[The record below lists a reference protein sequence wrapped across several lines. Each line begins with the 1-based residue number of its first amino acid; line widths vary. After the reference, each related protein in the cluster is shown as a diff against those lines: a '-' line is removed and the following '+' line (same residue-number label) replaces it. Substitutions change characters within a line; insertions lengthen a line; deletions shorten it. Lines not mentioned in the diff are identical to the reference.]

1 MAQTMMAKVIPEL
14 VDMQSLKEAQKKR
27 QSVIFLQL
35 PENVDIENPSKDSK
49 YISNKASKAAN
60 QKSDKESNKPKIDGK
75 GNLDDHFIDSAV
87 NTKPK
92 AQPQPKEESEA
103 QSQPK
108 DEPKSKSERQP
119 KTIKSKSLDP
129 IQISKPMDQPKP
141 KVNPKPERKRFS
153 SMAEAR
159 SMEMAKINSNKR
171 NQDGGVK
178 NRSLIDS
185 LDVKQS
191 PYGDYL
197 GIFFST
203 IESHWDRH
211 IGGVDF
217 GRVVIQFKFW
227 KNGNVTDVKVVS
239 NSATSLLKM
248 RCERSIEN
256 AAPFEPWPDGM
267 REYEGDDYKSVTI
280 TFHYR

>member
-1 MAQTMMAKVIPEL
+1 MAKVMPEL
-14 VDMQSLKEAQKKR
+14 IDMQALKEAQKKSR
-27 QSVIFLQL
+27 SVIFLQI

-49 YISNKASKAAN
+49 YISNKASKATD
-60 QKSDKESNKPKIDGK
+60 QQSEKDTDKPKIDGK
-75 GNLDDHFIDSAV
+75 GDLDDHFIDSSV

-92 AQPQPKEESEA
+92 AQPQPKEESDV

-119 KTIKSKSLDP
+119 KTIKSESLDP
-129 IQISKPMDQPKP
+129 IQISKPNPKNQTKP
-141 KVNPKPERKRFS
+141 KVNPKQEGKRAS
-153 SMAEAR
+153 SLAEAR
-159 SMEMAKINSNKR
+159 SMKMAKINSNKR
-171 NQDGGVK
+171 YQDGGVK
-178 NRSLIDS
+178 NRSRIES

-203 IESHWDRH
+203 IESHWYRH

-256 AAPFEPWPDGM
+256 ASPFDPWPDGM
-267 REYEGDDYKSVTI
+267 REYEGNDYKSVTI
-280 TFHYR
+280 TFKYH